1 MRKVRVG
8 SVVRTRT
15 DKTAVV
21 EMVWKQRHRLYQKQM
36 RRVARFYVH
45 DSLNQC
51 QLGDVVRIQET
62 RPISKT
68 KRWRLLEILE
78 RRQVAEVR
86 PIELESDVEDV
97 LAGASA
103 VLEEAVAEEA
113 PVPEAEPV
121 TDQESLIDDE
131 VLLSEEGPQDEGLTA
146 DDEDLD
152 DEAAPPDGPEP
163 EGQEDR
169 ES

>member
-21 EMVWKQRHRLYQKQM
+21 EAVWKQRHRLYQKQM
-36 RRVARFYVH
+36 RRLARYYVH
-45 DSLNQC
+45 DPLSQC
-51 QLGDVVRIQET
+51 RLGDVVRIQET

-78 RRQVAEVR
+78 RRQIVEVR
-86 PIELESDVEDV
+86 PIELDADVEDV

-103 VLEEAVAEEA
+103 VDEETPA
-113 PVPEAEPV
+113 PGAEPV
-121 TDQESLIDDE
+121 TDEEGLVDDQD
-131 VLLSEEGPQDEGLTA
+131 LLSDEEPRDKGMMTPG
-146 DDEDLD
+146 DEDLD
-152 DEAAPPDGPEP
+152 DDNPPLAAP
-163 EGQEDR
+163 EGDEDQEA
-169 ES
+169 